1 MIIFLRSPIAI
12 ELQHGRRRR
21 LWRTQVPEKK
31 KKLNLSLNPGFLHT
45 TEKTFGIQLWSST
58 KEFIKKNKR
67 CLFSKSTNVGL
78 LLYKQIEFYSVTFSI
93 ISFHIFLVRVL
104 TLDGS
109 TTLEMMM
116 LWQQRFSQQSFY
128 RFCVIFYHLVH
139 VILV

>member
-1 MIIFLRSPIAI
+1 VSLF
-12 ELQHGRRRR
+12 
-21 LWRTQVPEKK
+21 QVYKRGFVI
-31 KKLNLSLNPGFLHT
+31 LCLSV
-45 TEKTFGIQLWSST
+45 S
-58 KEFIKKNKR
+58 
-67 CLFSKSTNVGL
+67 